1 MSQTSS
7 LRLGVA
13 MFTAG
18 FLLTTYHASILFDP
32 KRRAIP
38 HLVWAMVGIGLFQI
52 GSNLTASGLHDRLIN
67 KKHSDGA

>member
-1 MSQTSS
+1 MPQSRS
-7 LRLGVA
+7 LSLGAA

-38 HLVWAMVGIGLFQI
+38 HLIWAMIGIGLFQM
-52 GSNLTASGLHDRLIN
+52 GSNLTASGIHDRLIN
-67 KKHSDGA
+67 QQPSGDA